1 MRRTSIP
8 LVLLAAAVGSL
19 DAAVEAV
26 KVTTDRTVDASSL
39 ETIVADVIRLADATS
54 DDEKGIA
61 LYNYLNQV
69 LFHHAYACEKKP
81 RSVGPLK
88 VINVYGW
95 GLCGGEH
102 TVMKALFET
111 AGWPV
116 RYRGWSDPAHTT
128 VEAQYGGRWHYY
140 DVFLKGY
147 WWTRDRSTIAGQDDI
162 VADPSIVLDGL
173 KDKRVPLDSYLCCGD
188 EADGVVKGCRNSKA
202 EPVSK
207 HADGWASVTG
217 RDQGYSPLLTLR
229 SGATL
234 RLEWAGQ
241 PGMMV
246 ADNTKGRHTCPNL
259 KDLRSNPLIGPLLEH
274 YGDRSWSNGRITYA
288 PDFAKPQDLA
298 DILVSNASAS
308 GGRLVAKG
316 TGSAVFKLDLPYP
329 YAAAILTAAGDGRIV
344 LSVSTDRGTSWIPA
358 PAADIGA
365 LVRQAYEV
373 WVKAEFSGTL
383 DRLALDGVVEHNR
396 AAQPFLRLGGNR
408 VTVSTATNRL
418 PPGAVLAVTYE
429 YQECTTAGKRTHW
442 NGKGLTYGETRTV
455 TKEFTALPA
464 TFELTVGGTTEPR
477 MIAFSRALR
486 AQ

>member
-1 MRRTSIP
+1 MSTG
-8 LVLLAAAVGSL
+8 LGLLALTGGLLTAAVDG
-19 DAAVEAV
+19 V

-39 ETIVADVIRLADATS
+39 ETIVADVIRLAGAKT
-54 DDEKGIA
+54 DDQKGIA

-69 LFHHAYACEKKP
+69 MFHHAYACEKKP

-116 RYRGWSDPAHTT
+116 RYRGWSDPGHTT

-147 WWTRDRSTIAGQDDI
+147 WWTKDRSTIAGQDDI
-162 VADPSIVLDGL
+162 VADPSIVLDGAN
-173 KDKRVPLDSYLCCGD
+173 DKRVPVESYLCCGD
-188 EADGVVKGCRNSKA
+188 EAAGVVQGCRNSKA

-241 PGMMV
+241 SGMMV
-246 ADNTKGRHTCPNL
+246 ADNTSGRHTCPNL
-259 KDLRSNPLIGPLLEH
+259 KDLRANPLIGPVLEH
-274 YGDRSWSNGRITYA
+274 YGDRSWSNGRVTYA

-298 DILVSNASAS
+298 DITLANASAT

-316 TGSAVFKLDLPYP
+316 PGSAVFKLDLPYP
-329 YAAAILTAAGDGRIV
+329 YAAATLVAAGEGELA
-344 LSVSTDRGTSWIPA
+344 LSISTDRGMSWTAA
-358 PAADIGA
+358 PAGDVGA
-365 LVRQAYEV
+365 LVRQAYDV
-373 WVKAEFSGTL
+373 WVKADFTGTL
-383 DRLALDGVVEHNR
+383 ERLSLDGVIEHNR
-396 AAQPFLRLGGNR
+396 AAQPFLRLGRNQ
-408 VTVSTATNRL
+408 VTVSTADDKL
-418 PPGAVLAVTYE
+418 PPGTVLVVTYE
-429 YQECTTAGKRTHW
+429 YQECTATGKRTQW

-455 TKEFTALPA
+455 TRELTKLPA
-464 TFELTVGGTTEPR
+464 TFDITVAGSTEPR
-477 MIAFSRALR
+477 MVSFSRTLR
-486 AQ
+486 AK

>member
-1 MRRTSIP
+1 MRRTSIG
-8 LVLLAAAVGSL
+8 LALLATIVPLHAAVDGFT
-19 DAAVEAV
+19 
-26 KVTTDRTVDASSL
+26 VTTDRTVDASSL
-39 ETIVADVIRLADATS
+39 ETIVADVIRLADAKS

-116 RYRGWSDPAHTT
+116 RYRGWSDPGHTT

-147 WWTRDRSTIAGQDDI
+147 WWTKDRATIASQDDI

-188 EADGVVKGCRNSKA
+188 EAEGVVKGCRNSKA

-217 RDQGYSPLLTLR
+217 RDQGYRPLLTLR
-229 SGATL
+229 TGATL

-241 PGMMV
+241 AGMMV
-246 ADNTKGRHTCPNL
+246 ADSTTGKHTCPNL
-259 KDLRSNPLIGPLLEH
+259 KDLRSNPLIGPVLEH
-274 YGDRSWSNGRITYA
+274 YGDRSWSNGRFSYA
-288 PDFAKPQDLA
+288 PDFAKPQDVA
-298 DILVSNASAS
+298 DITLTNAAAS
-308 GGRLVAKG
+308 GGKLVAKG
-316 TGSAVFKLDLPYP
+316 AGSAVFKLDLPYP
-329 YAAAILTAAGDGRIV
+329 YAAATLATAGDGKIA
-344 LSVSTDRGTSWIPA
+344 LSVSTDSGSSWTPA
-358 PAADIGA
+358 PSNDIGA
-365 LVRQAYEV
+365 LVRQSYAV

-396 AAQPFLRLGGNR
+396 AAQPYLRLGKNQ
-408 VTVSTATNRL
+408 VTVRTADNQL
-418 PPGAVLAVTYE
+418 PKGTVLVVTYE
-429 YQECTTAGKRTHW
+429 YQECTTTGKRTQW
-442 NGKGLTYGETRTV
+442 NGKGLTYGDTKTV
-455 TKEFTALPA
+455 TKELTTLPA
-464 TFELTVGGTTEPR
+464 TFEITVGGSTEPR
-477 MIAFSRALR
+477 MVAFSRALR
-486 AQ
+486 AK

>member
-1 MRRTSIP
+1 MLRMTT
-8 LVLLAAAVGSL
+8 LVALLVTTFASLHAAVDG
-19 DAAVEAV
+19 V

-39 ETIVADVIRLADATS
+39 ETIVADVIRLADAKS

-116 RYRGWSDPAHTT
+116 RYRGWSDPGHTT

-147 WWTRDRSTIAGQDDI
+147 WWTKDRATIASQEDI

-188 EADGVVKGCRNSKA
+188 EAEGVVKGCRNSKA

-234 RLEWAGQ
+234 RLEWSGQ

-246 ADNTKGRHTCPNL
+246 ADSTNGKHTCPNL
-259 KDLRSNPLIGPLLEH
+259 KDLRANPLIGPLLEH

-288 PDFAKPQDLA
+288 PDFSKPQDLA
-298 DILVSNASAS
+298 DITVANASAS
-308 GGRLVAKG
+308 GGKLMAKG
-316 TGSAVFKLDLPYP
+316 SGSAVFKLDLPYP
-329 YAAAILTAAGDGRIV
+329 YAAATLATAGEGKIA
-344 LSVSTDRGTSWIPA
+344 LSISTDRGASWMPA
-358 PAADIGA
+358 PTNDVGA

-383 DRLALDGVVEHNR
+383 DSLTVDGVVEHNR
-396 AAQPFLRLGGNR
+396 AAQPFLRLGSNR
-408 VTVSTATNRL
+408 VTVAGGKL
-418 PPGAVLAVTYE
+418 APGTVLVVTYE
-429 YQECTTAGKRTHW
+429 YQECTTSGKRTQW
-442 NGKGLTYGETRTV
+442 NGKGLSYGETRTV

-464 TFELTVGGTTEPR
+464 TFEITVGGTTEPR
-477 MIAFSRALR
+477 MVAFSRALR
-486 AQ
+486 AK

>member
-1 MRRTSIP
+1 MRRTSIHLAL
-8 LVLLAAAVGSL
+8 LVSTLAPL
-19 DAAVEAV
+19 DAAVDAV

-39 ETIVADVIRLADATS
+39 ETIVADVIRLAEAKS

-116 RYRGWSDPAHTT
+116 RYRGWSDPGHTT

-147 WWTRDRSTIAGQDDI
+147 WWTKDRSTIASQDDI

-173 KDKRVPLDSYLCCGD
+173 KDKRVPLESYLCCGD
-188 EADGVVKGCRNSKA
+188 EAEGVVKGCRNSKA

-234 RLEWAGQ
+234 RLEWTGQ
-241 PGMMV
+241 AGMMV
-246 ADNTKGRHTCPNL
+246 ADSTNGKHTCPNL
-259 KDLRSNPLIGPLLEH
+259 KDLRSNPLIGPVLEH

-288 PDFAKPQDLA
+288 PDFSKPQDVA
-298 DILVSNASAS
+298 DITVANATAS
-308 GGRLVAKG
+308 GGKLVAKG
-316 TGSAVFKLDLPYP
+316 AGSAVFKLDLPYP
-329 YAAAILTAAGDGRIV
+329 YAAATLTTAGEGKIA
-344 LSVSTDRGTSWIPA
+344 LSVSIDRGTTWTAA
-358 PAADIGA
+358 PTNDVGA

-383 DRLALDGVVEHNR
+383 NNLTLDGVVEHNR
-396 AAQPFLRLGGNR
+396 AAQPFLRLGKNQA
-408 VTVSTATNRL
+408 TVSTATNKL
-418 PPGAVLAVTYE
+418 PPGNVLVVTYE
-429 YQECTTAGKRTHW
+429 YQECTTSGKRTQW
-442 NGKGLTYGETRTV
+442 NGKGLSYSETKTV
-455 TKEFTALPA
+455 TKELTTLPA
-464 TFELTVGGTTEPR
+464 TFDLIVGGTTEPK

-486 AQ
+486 AK